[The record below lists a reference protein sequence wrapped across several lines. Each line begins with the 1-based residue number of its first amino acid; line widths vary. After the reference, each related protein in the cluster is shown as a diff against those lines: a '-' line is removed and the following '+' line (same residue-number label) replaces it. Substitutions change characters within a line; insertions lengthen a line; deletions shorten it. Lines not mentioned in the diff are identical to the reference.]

1 MHVDSGGGVWRREAE
16 ETERRRGRM
25 KLEQES
31 KSGMSDGGGGESGC
45 WGGEGRGPS
54 VAPPVDLRVRVVAPV
69 AVAGVEV
76 AEATWVSEEA
86 RVKALSHLDFL
97 LFSVTHHNIVL
108 GRATVSLPH
117 KPGHPVHLFFVG

>member
-1 MHVDSGGGVWRREAE
+1 MEGEGEGRAGV
-16 ETERRRGRM
+16 
-25 KLEQES
+25 
-31 KSGMSDGGGGESGC
+31 
-45 WGGEGRGPS
+45 GEGRGPS

-108 GRATVSLPH
+108 G
-117 KPGHPVHLFFVG
+117 LFLSDT